1 MPVVLAQMEAF
12 WVIAVERWERLSH
25 GLLDAP
31 APQVVGRWEGLSR
44 NLLREFEERPDFWA
58 NRARWARL
66 TDASADLARGELQLQ

>member
-31 APQVVGRWEGLSR
+31 APQVVRRWDALSR
-44 NLLREFEERPDFWA
+44 NLLREIAERPDFWA
-58 NRARWARL
+58 HRARWARL
-66 TDASADLARGELQLQ
+66 ADASADLARGELQLQ